1 MRNHRKI
8 LCFFFALDLISE
20 IMSNKSY
27 VLPTDSKEELEMA
40 IPVEE
45 PVSSPNNEALQKRY
59 VQIAIAVALYW

>member
-1 MRNHRKI
+1 
-8 LCFFFALDLISE
+8 
-20 IMSNKSY
+20 MSNKSY